1 MINKTLIGQRLSL
14 ILEYYNQLAK
24 FAEKTREE
32 FLADKILVAATES
45 YLRRILESIF
55 DIGRHILAKNTRV
68 DLAQEYKGIAKGL
81 GELKVVNQDL
91 SKKLVQMAGYRN
103 RLVHLYNL
111 VTDEE
116 LYYIIKNDL
125 GDIREF
131 IKCINNYIVTH
142 N

>member
-116 LYYIIKNDL
+116 LYHIIKNDL
-125 GDIREF
+125 GDIKDF
-131 IKCINNYIVTH
+131 IKCVSDYIAKR
-142 N
+142 